1 MRIRLAAL
9 ALLPLAAGCGGS
21 SPKEAASIPVTTTI
35 AGATVSNHGFE
46 DVRGGTTVNLD
57 LNDDY
62 FEPTAIKGT
71 RGQKLQIVLENYGKH
86 RHNFTLPSEGIAR
99 DLRPGQKATVTVHIP
114 RSGAIRFYCK
124 YHQQAG
130 MAGGL
135 AVYEKPPGTR

>member
-21 SPKEAASIPVTTTI
+21 SPKEVASIPVTTTI
-35 AGATVSNHGFE
+35 AGATVGNHGFE
-46 DVRGGTTVNLD
+46 DVRGGRSVNLD

-71 RGQKLQIVLENYGKH
+71 RGQKLLLVLQNYGKH
-86 RHNFTLPSEGIAR
+86 RHNFTLPSQRIAL
-99 DLRPGQKATVTVHIP
+99 DLRPGQKTTVTVHIP
-114 RSGAIRFYCK
+114 RSGAIPFYCK
-124 YHQQAG
+124 YHKQLG

-135 AVYEKPPGTR
+135 AVMKKS